1 MENVHP
7 IMTASCCSTI
17 ANIFEKRA
25 VQTPEQTFLH
35 LPQTECSVS
44 YSKFD
49 RLSAGLDN
57 ELLRIA
63 GHPLSCIGTLLPNG
77 IEAALAILTVLRSK
91 ATLVPMNPRL
101 TWREIGNILEQS
113 SPELILLSPAHALI
127 ESFVEKGWVQHQV
140 SLPETDLVALVQGS
154 TIEQSRPELSGASL
168 LLFTSGTTGKPKGV
182 ILSENNL
189 LANAGYV
196 NQAHEITSSD
206 IALCLLPLYHINGL
220 VVTLLAPLL
229 AGIPVVMPER
239 FSIDKFWSLIARY
252 KPTWF
257 SAVPTIFSKILSEP
271 QPEKD
276 LYASLRFARSASASL
291 PEAVLQQFEARFA
304 LPLIEAYGIS
314 EAACQVCSNPLPP
327 GIHKPGSVGVPYGNE
342 VKVVDSEV
350 WVRGPNV
357 FSGYLD
363 RPQESTDALLDG
375 WFRTG
380 DLGWMDTDGYLY
392 LTGRKKELIN
402 RAGEKIAPREIE
414 EVLHEL
420 PQIESAGV
428 AGIPSSIYGE
438 EVAAFL
444 VLRPG
449 NSISV
454 EDVSIYCRKKLADFK
469 VPRTILFVEEL
480 PKGPSGKV
488 QRRLLTELYLRTMEI
503 TS

>member
-1 MENVHP
+1 
-7 IMTASCCSTI
+7 MTASCCSTI

-44 YSKFD
+44 YGKFD

-327 GIHKPGSVGVPYGNE
+327 GIHKSGSVGVPYGNE

>member
-1 MENVHP
+1 
-7 IMTASCCSTI
+7 MTASCCSTI

-438 EVAAFL
+438 DVAAFL

-488 QRRLLTELYLRTMEI
+488 QRRFLTELYLRTMEI

>member
-1 MENVHP
+1 
-7 IMTASCCSTI
+7 MTASCCSTI

-77 IEAALAILTVLRSK
+77 IEAALTILTVLRSK

>member
-1 MENVHP
+1 
-7 IMTASCCSTI
+7 MTASCCSTI

-44 YSKFD
+44 YGKFD

>member
-1 MENVHP
+1 
-7 IMTASCCSTI
+7 MTASCCSTI

-438 EVAAFL
+438 DVAAFL

>member
-1 MENVHP
+1 
-7 IMTASCCSTI
+7 MTASCCSTI

>member
-1 MENVHP
+1 
-7 IMTASCCSTI
+7 MTASCCSTI

-196 NQAHEITSSD
+196 NQAHEIPSSD

-402 RAGEKIAPREIE
+402 RAGEKIASREIE

>member
-1 MENVHP
+1 
-7 IMTASCCSTI
+7 MTASCCSTI

-44 YSKFD
+44 YGKFD

-291 PEAVLQQFEARFA
+291 PESVLHQFEARFA

>member
-1 MENVHP
+1 
-7 IMTASCCSTI
+7 MTASCCSTI

-363 RPQESTDALLDG
+363 RPQESSDALLDG

>member
-1 MENVHP
+1 
-7 IMTASCCSTI
+7 MTASCCSTI

-113 SPELILLSPAHALI
+113 SPQLILLSPAHALI

>member
-1 MENVHP
+1 
-7 IMTASCCSTI
+7 MTASCCSTI

-375 WFRTG
+375 
-380 DLGWMDTDGYLY
+380 YLY

-438 EVAAFL
+438 DVAAFL

-488 QRRLLTELYLRTMEI
+488 QRRFLTELYLRTMEI

>member
-1 MENVHP
+1 
-7 IMTASCCSTI
+7 MTASCCSTI

-488 QRRLLTELYLRTMEI
+488 QRRFLTELYLRTMEI